1 MERNNQNEKGQR
13 LGGKNRFNRR
23 NFNFRGGGRGRGRR
37 RYRGYQ
43 DNQRSRE
50 NWSDYAE
57 NLGALKKVPIRE
69 VARGPLKEESQKR
82 RSTEEELLAD
92 KNWKDQIKRPERDLR
107 PKTEDVTDTKGNEFE
122 DFGLKR
128 TLLMGIFENNYEKP
142 SPIQEESLP
151 RILLGKN
158 VLARAKNGTGKT
170 GAFAIPC
177 LQMVDD
183 RSTKIQVVVLSPTR
197 ELALQTSG
205 VFIQLAQ
212 HMPIIIMS
220 STGGMSLKEDI
231 LRLSSPRGVH
241 VVVATPGRLWDLV
254 IQGIAD
260 LSNVKIFCMDEAD
273 KLLSGDFVKIV
284 EEILRACPP
293 ARQLLLYSATFP
305 ERIQDF
311 CQTWMPIHDRINLMA
326 DLTLKGVTQYY
337 AYVDEKQKV
346 LCLHTL
352 FKRLEINQAM
362 IFCNSANRVELLTQK
377 ITRLGFSC
385 YYIHSGMAQQHRNK
399 VFHDFR
405 SGHCKNLV
413 CTDLFT
419 RGIDIASV
427 NVVINFDFPRSSE
440 TYLHRIG
447 RSGRFGHL
455 GLAIN
460 FITNRNRESL
470 YKIEHELNTEI
481 KPIPTEI
488 DTSLY
493 SHHPE

>member
-1 MERNNQNEKGQR
+1 MQRNSQNQQAQR
-13 LGGKNRFNRR
+13 LVNRNKFGRR
-23 NFNFRGGGRGRGRR
+23 SYNFRGGRGRGRGR
-37 RYRGYQ
+37 FRGGRGG
-43 DNQRSRE
+43 QRSHV
-50 NWSDYAE
+50 NWNDCSDS
-57 NLGALKKVPIRE
+57 LGALKKVATSE
-69 VARGPLKEESQKR
+69 AGGGPLKDKSKR
-82 RSTEEELLAD
+82 PNITEEQLLAD
-92 KNWKDQIKRPERDLR
+92 ENWKDNIKRPERDLR
-107 PKTEDVTDTKGNEFE
+107 PKTEDVTETKGNDFE

-128 TLLMGIFENNYEKP
+128 TLLMGIFEANYEKP

-158 VLARAKNGTGKT
+158 ILARAKNGTGKT
-170 GAFAIPC
+170 GAFGIPC

-183 RSTKIQVVVLSPTR
+183 HSTKTQVVVLSPTR

-220 STGGMSLKEDI
+220 SCGGMSLKEDI
-231 LRLSSPRGVH
+231 LRLSSPQGVH
-241 VVVATPGRLWDLV
+241 VIVATPGRLWDLV
-254 IQGIAD
+254 NQGIAD
-260 LSNVKIFCMDEAD
+260 LSYVKVFCLDEAD

-284 EEILRACPP
+284 EEILGACPP

-305 ERIQDF
+305 EKVQDF
-311 CQTWMPIHDRINLMA
+311 CAKWMPIHDRINLMT

-352 FKRLEINQAM
+352 FKRLEINQAI
-362 IFCNSANRVELLTQK
+362 IFCNSANRVELLAQK

-419 RGIDIASV
+419 RGIDIAAV

-470 YKIEHELNTEI
+470 YQIEQELNTEI

-493 SHHPE
+493 RHRPV

>member
-1 MERNNQNEKGQR
+1 MQRNSQNQQAQR
-13 LGGKNRFNRR
+13 LVNRNKFGRR
-23 NFNFRGGGRGRGRR
+23 SYNFRGGRGRGRGR
-37 RYRGYQ
+37 FRGGRGG
-43 DNQRSRE
+43 QRSHV
-50 NWSDYAE
+50 NWNDCSDS
-57 NLGALKKVPIRE
+57 LGALKKVATSE
-69 VARGPLKEESQKR
+69 AGGGPLKDKSKR
-82 RSTEEELLAD
+82 PNITEEQLLAD
-92 KNWKDQIKRPERDLR
+92 ENWKDNIKRPERDLR
-107 PKTEDVTDTKGNEFE
+107 PKTEDVTETKGNDFE

-128 TLLMGIFENNYEKP
+128 TLLMGIFEANYEKP

-158 VLARAKNGTGKT
+158 ILARAKNGTGKT
-170 GAFAIPC
+170 GAFGIPC

-183 RSTKIQVVVLSPTR
+183 HSTKTQVVVLSPTR

-220 STGGMSLKEDI
+220 SCGGMSLKEDI
-231 LRLSSPRGVH
+231 LRLSSPQGVH
-241 VVVATPGRLWDLV
+241 VIVATPGRLWDLV
-254 IQGIAD
+254 NQGIAD
-260 LSNVKIFCMDEAD
+260 LSYVKVFCLDEAD

-284 EEILRACPP
+284 EEILGACPP

-305 ERIQDF
+305 EKVQDF
-311 CQTWMPIHDRINLMA
+311 CAKWMPIHDRINLMT

-352 FKRLEINQAM
+352 FKRLEINQAI
-362 IFCNSANRVELLTQK
+362 IFCNSANRVELLAQK

-419 RGIDIASV
+419 RGIDIAAV

-470 YKIEHELNTEI
+470 YKIEQELNTEI

-493 SHHPE
+493 RHRPV

>member
-1 MERNNQNEKGQR
+1 MERNSQNQKGQR
-13 LGGKNRFNRR
+13 IGGMNKYGRR
-23 NFNFRGGGRGRGRR
+23 NYNYGRGGRGRGRGR
-37 RYRGYQ
+37 FRGGRGG
-43 DNQRSRE
+43 QRSRA
-50 NWSDYAE
+50 NWNNYAD
-57 NLGALKKVPIRE
+57 NLGALKKVDTGGDA
-69 VARGPLKEESQKR
+69 ARGPFKELQNTLI
-82 RSTEEELLAD
+82 TEEQLLAD
-92 KNWKDQIKRPERDLR
+92 EDWKKKIKRPERDLR
-107 PKTEDVTDTKGNEFE
+107 PKTEDVTDTKGNDFE

-128 TLLMGIFENNYEKP
+128 TLLMGIFEANYEKP

-170 GAFAIPC
+170 GAFGIPC

-205 VFIQLAQ
+205 VFIKLAQ
-212 HMPIIIMS
+212 YMPLKIMS

-231 LRLSSPRGVH
+231 LRLTSPEGMH
-241 VVVATPGRLWDLV
+241 VIVATPGRLWDLV
-254 IQGIAD
+254 NQGIAD
-260 LSNVKIFCMDEAD
+260 LSHVKVFCLDEAD

-305 ERIQDF
+305 ERVQDF
-311 CQTWMPIHDRINLMA
+311 CQNWMPIHDRINLMT

-352 FKRLEINQAM
+352 FKRLEINQAI
-362 IFCNSANRVELLTQK
+362 IFCNSANRVELLAQK

-488 DTSLY
+488 DTNLY
-493 SHHPE
+493 RHQPA

>member
-1 MERNNQNEKGQR
+1 MQRNTRNQEGQR
-13 LGGKNRFNRR
+13 ISGKNKYGRR
-23 NFNFRGGGRGRGRR
+23 NYNFGRGGRGRGRGR
-37 RYRGYQ
+37 FRGGRGG
-43 DNQRSRE
+43 QRSRV
-50 NWSDYAE
+50 NWNDYAE
-57 NLGALKKVPIRE
+57 NLGALKKVDNP
-69 VARGPLKEESQKR
+69 AGGPLYQSKR
-82 RSTEEELLAD
+82 DKFTEEQLLAD
-92 KNWKDQIKRPERDLR
+92 EKWKDKINRPERDLR
-107 PKTEDVTDTKGNEFE
+107 PKTEDVTCTKGNDFE

-128 TLLMGIFENNYEKP
+128 TLLMGIFEANYEKP

-151 RILLGKN
+151 RVLLGKN
-158 VLARAKNGTGKT
+158 ILARAKNGTGKT

-183 RSTKIQVVVLSPTR
+183 KSTKTQVIALSPTR

-205 VFIQLAQ
+205 VFIKLAQ
-212 HMPIIIMS
+212 HMPIITMS
-220 STGGMSLKEDI
+220 STGGTSLKEDI
-231 LRLSSPRGVH
+231 IRLTSPQGVH
-241 VVVATPGRLWDLV
+241 IIVATPGRLWDLV
-254 IQGIAD
+254 QQGIAD
-260 LSNVKIFCMDEAD
+260 LSYLKIFVLDEAD
-273 KLLSGDFVKIV
+273 KLLSDDFVKIV
-284 EEILRACPP
+284 EEILRACSP

-305 ERIQDF
+305 ERVQDF
-311 CQTWMPIHDRINLMA
+311 CATWMPIHDRINLMT

-352 FKRLEINQAM
+352 FKRLEINQAIM
-362 IFCNSANRVELLTQK
+362 FCNSANRVELLAQK

-493 SHHPE
+493 SHRPE

>member
-1 MERNNQNEKGQR
+1 MQRNSQNQQAQR
-13 LGGKNRFNRR
+13 LVNRNKFGRR
-23 NFNFRGGGRGRGRR
+23 SYNFRGGRGRGRGR
-37 RYRGYQ
+37 FRGGRGG
-43 DNQRSRE
+43 QRSHV
-50 NWSDYAE
+50 NWNDCSDS
-57 NLGALKKVPIRE
+57 LGALKKVATSE
-69 VARGPLKEESQKR
+69 AGGGPLKDKSKR
-82 RSTEEELLAD
+82 PNITEEQLLAD
-92 KNWKDQIKRPERDLR
+92 ENWKDNIKRPERDLR
-107 PKTEDVTDTKGNEFE
+107 PKTEDVTETKGNDFE

-128 TLLMGIFENNYEKP
+128 TLLMGIFEANYEKP

-158 VLARAKNGTGKT
+158 ILARAKNGTGKT
-170 GAFAIPC
+170 GAFGIPC

-183 RSTKIQVVVLSPTR
+183 HSTKTQVVVLSPTR

-220 STGGMSLKEDI
+220 SCGGMSLKEDI
-231 LRLSSPRGVH
+231 LRLSSPQGVH
-241 VVVATPGRLWDLV
+241 VIVATPGRLWDLV
-254 IQGIAD
+254 NQGIAD
-260 LSNVKIFCMDEAD
+260 LSYVKVFCLDEAD

-284 EEILRACPP
+284 EEILGACPP

-305 ERIQDF
+305 EKVQDF
-311 CQTWMPIHDRINLMA
+311 CAKWMPIHDRINLMT

-352 FKRLEINQAM
+352 FKRLEINQAI
-362 IFCNSANRVELLTQK
+362 IFCNSANRVELLAQK

-419 RGIDIASV
+419 RGIDIAAV

-470 YKIEHELNTEI
+470 YQIEQELNTEI

-493 SHHPE
+493 RHRPA

>member
-1 MERNNQNEKGQR
+1 MENKNQNHKGQR
-13 LGGKNRFNRR
+13 IGGKNNFTRR
-23 NFNFRGGGRGRGRR
+23 NNNFGRSGRGRGGGRFRSGRG
-37 RYRGYQ
+37 G
-43 DNQRSRE
+43 QRSRT
-50 NWSDYAE
+50 NWNDYAG
-57 NLGALKKVPIRE
+57 NLGALKKVVTNQPAGGSLNE
-69 VARGPLKEESQKR
+69 DSQDRKI
-82 RSTEEELLAD
+82 TEEQLLAD
-92 KNWKDQIKRPERDLR
+92 GNWKDRIKKPERDLR
-107 PKTEDVTDTKGNEFE
+107 PKTEDVTDTKGNDFE

-128 TLLMGIFENNYEKP
+128 TLLMGIFEANYEKP

-170 GAFAIPC
+170 GAFGIPC
-177 LQMVDD
+177 LQMVDY
-183 RSTKIQVVVLSPTR
+183 RSTKIQVVVLAPTR

-205 VFIQLAQ
+205 VFITLAK

-231 LRLSSPRGVH
+231 LRLSSPKGVH
-241 VVVATPGRLWDLV
+241 VIVATPGRLWDLAN
-254 IQGIAD
+254 QGIAD
-260 LSNVKIFCMDEAD
+260 LSHVKIFCMDEAD

-293 ARQLLLYSATFP
+293 TRQLLLYSATFP

-311 CQTWMPIHDRINLMA
+311 CQAHMPIHDRINLMT

-352 FKRLEINQAM
+352 FKRLEINQAI

-470 YKIEHELNTEI
+470 YKVEHELNTEI

-488 DTSLY
+488 DTNLY
-493 SHHPE
+493 SYRPE

>member
-1 MERNNQNEKGQR
+1 MGSRS
-13 LGGKNRFNRR
+13 
-23 NFNFRGGGRGRGRR
+23 
-37 RYRGYQ
+37 RYRGYRRGGGGAGGTRNHFDWSEPTSNVSV
-43 DNQRSRE
+43 DNKGDQG
-50 NWSDYAE
+50 
-57 NLGALKKVPIRE
+57 GAVD
-69 VARGPLKEESQKR
+69 R
-82 RSTEEELLAD
+82 RKITEKELLED
-92 KNWKDQIKRPERDLR
+92 DNWKDKIQRPTKDLR
-107 PKTEDVTDTKGNEFE
+107 PKTEDVTATKGTEFE
-122 DFGLKR
+122 EFGLKR
-128 TLLMGIFENNYEKP
+128 TLLMGIFEANYEKP

-170 GAFAIPC
+170 GAFGIPC
-177 LQMVDD
+177 LQMVDH
-183 RSTKIQVVVLSPTR
+183 RSTKTQVVVLSPTR

-205 VFIQLAQ
+205 VLRRLARY
-212 HMPIIIMS
+212 MPINIMS
-220 STGGMSLKEDI
+220 STGGMSLKDDI
-231 LRLSSPRGVH
+231 VRLGSPEGVH
-241 VVVATPGRLWDLV
+241 VIVATPGRLLDV
-254 IQGIAD
+254 TNQGVAD
-260 LSNVKIFCMDEAD
+260 LAYVKVFVLDEAD
-273 KLLSGDFVKIV
+273 KLLSDDFVSVV
-284 EEILRACPP
+284 EDILGACPP

-305 ERIQDF
+305 VRVQDF
-311 CQTWMPIHDRINLMA
+311 CGKWMPVYDKINLMT

-352 FKRLEINQAM
+352 FKRLEINQAI
-362 IFCNSANRVELLTQK
+362 IFCNSANRVELLAQK

-385 YYIHSGMAQQHRNK
+385 YYIHSGMAQHHRNK

-460 FITNRNRESL
+460 FITNKNRQGL
-470 YKIEHELNTEI
+470 YKIEQELSTEI

-488 DTSLY
+488 DNNLY
-493 SHHPE
+493 RHISE

>member
-1 MERNNQNEKGQR
+1 MEMKSPDQKGKSGMKSKNGRRNNYGR
-13 LGGKNRFNRR
+13 GK
-23 NFNFRGGGRGRGRR
+23 GRGRGR
-37 RYRGYQ
+37 YRGAL
-43 DNQRSRE
+43 RSKA
-50 NWSDYAE
+50 NWNDYAG
-57 NLGALKKVPIRE
+57 NLGALKKVDIAE
-69 VARGPLKEESQKR
+69 AKEDSVTPKKP
-82 RSTEEELLAD
+82 TEEELMQD
-92 KNWKDQIKRPERDLR
+92 ENWKEKIKRPERDTR
-107 PKTEDVTDTKGNEFE
+107 PKTEDVTATKGIEFE
-122 DFGLKR
+122 DLGLKR
-128 TLLMGIFENNYEKP
+128 TLLMGIFEANYEKP
-142 SPIQEESLP
+142 SPIQEESIP

-177 LQMVDD
+177 LQMIDD
-183 RSTKIQVVVLSPTR
+183 RSTNTQVVVLSPTR

-205 VFIQLAQ
+205 VFIQLAA
-212 HMPIIIMS
+212 HMPLKTMS

-231 LRLSSPRGVH
+231 LRLQAPEGIH
-241 VVVATPGRLWDLV
+241 IIVATPGRLWDLANR
-254 IQGIAD
+254 GIAD
-260 LSNVKIFCMDEAD
+260 LSHVKAICLDEAD
-273 KLLSGDFVKIV
+273 KLLSSDFVSIV
-284 EEILRACPP
+284 EDILKACPP
-293 ARQLLLYSATFP
+293 SKQLLLFSATFP
-305 ERIQDF
+305 EQVQEF
-311 CQTWMPIHDRINLMA
+311 CEEYMPVHDRINLMT

-352 FKRLEINQAM
+352 FKRLEVNQAI
-362 IFCNSANRVELLTQK
+362 IFCKSANRVELLAQK

-460 FITNRNRESL
+460 FITNKNRASL
-470 YKIEHELNTEI
+470 YKIERELDTAI

-488 DTSLY
+488 DSHLY
-493 SHHPE
+493 SHLPK

>member
-1 MERNNQNEKGQR
+1 MESIGQNQRVQRSAGRNKG
-13 LGGKNRFNRR
+13 GRR
-23 NFNFRGGGRGRGRR
+23 SNNFYRGRGRGRG
-37 RYRGYQ
+37 RYRGGG
-43 DNQRSRE
+43 NQRSRA
-50 NWSDYAE
+50 NWNEYSGGL
-57 NLGALKKVPIRE
+57 NALKKVDTSTSE
-69 VARGPLKEESQKR
+69 VPQRTQI
-82 RSTEEELLAD
+82 TEEELLED
-92 KNWKDQIKRPERDLR
+92 DNWKDKIKRPERDLR
-107 PKTEDVTDTKGNEFE
+107 PKTEDVTDTKGNDFE
-122 DFGLKR
+122 EFGLKR
-128 TLLMGIFENNYEKP
+128 TLLMGIYEANYEKP

-170 GAFAIPC
+170 GAFGIPC
-177 LQMVDD
+177 LQMVDA
-183 RSTKIQVVVLSPTR
+183 RSTKTQVVVLSPTR

-205 VFIQLAQ
+205 VFIQLAS
-212 HMPIIIMS
+212 HMPIRIMS

-231 LRLSSPRGVH
+231 LRLESPEGIH
-241 VVVATPGRLWDLV
+241 IIVATPGRLWDLTN
-254 IQGIAD
+254 QGIAN
-260 LSNVKIFCMDEAD
+260 LSHVKVCCLDEAD
-273 KLLSGDFVKIV
+273 KLLSGDFVNVV
-284 EEILRACPP
+284 EDILRACPP

-305 ERIQDF
+305 GIVQEF
-311 CQTWMPIHDRINLMA
+311 CQSWMPVHDRINLMT

-346 LCLHTL
+346 QCLYTL
-352 FKRLEINQAM
+352 FKRLNINQAI
-362 IFCNSANRVELLTQK
+362 IFCNSANRVELLAQK

-405 SGHCKNLV
+405 LGHCKNLV
-413 CTDLFT
+413 STDLFT
-419 RGIDIASV
+419 RGIDIVAV

-470 YKIEHELNTEI
+470 YNIEHQLNTEI

-488 DTSLY
+488 DTHLY
-493 SHHPE
+493 SHSPK